1 MTKRKPA
8 ITAGFSFLGFI
19 CAAHPPPAA
28 PAPSDPVGYSAT
40 DEKIIP
46 GVEPEEILFQ
56 ILSA

>member
-8 ITAGFSFLGFI
+8 VTAGFSFLGFI
-19 CAAHPPPAA
+19 CAAQPPAA
-28 PAPSDPVGYSAT
+28 PASSDPVGYSAT
-40 DEKIIP
+40 DEKIVP